1 MSVVSRCAIKQEFRN
16 TLLYIAPVTSPVEGV
31 TFVTGATSQVSWRL
45 TPHSSTTDCSTAGEN
60 IPTSGYHGN
69 TLRESFPLVTM
80 VTLPLLLCP
89 EATMTFS
96 DDSTEAGST
105 RRGSRNVVL
114 VPQDVEES
122 GGEVMRE
129 EQRTSKTFTISVDKV
144 LSV

>member
-1 MSVVSRCAIKQEFRN
+1 M
-16 TLLYIAPVTSPVEGV
+16 TSPVEGV

-45 TPHSSTTDCSTAGEN
+45 MPHSSTTDSSTAGED

-69 TLRESFPLVTM
+69 TLQGPLSLVTM
-80 VTLPLLLCP
+80 VTPPLLLCP

-96 DDSTEAGST
+96 DGSTEAGST

-122 GGEVMRE
+122 GGEWSG
-129 EQRTSKTFTISVDKV
+129 EQRTSKTFTISVDNV

>member
-1 MSVVSRCAIKQEFRN
+1 MEFVPGKAEEGKDLAIEDKP
-16 TLLYIAPVTSPVEGV
+16 TIVTSPVEGV

-45 TPHSSTTDCSTAGEN
+45 VPHSSTTDNSTA
-60 IPTSGYHGN
+60 
-69 TLRESFPLVTM
+69 
-80 VTLPLLLCP
+80 

-96 DDSTEAGST
+96 DYGST

-122 GGEVMRE
+122 GGEVTRE
-129 EQRTSKTFTISVDKV
+129 EQRTSKTFTISVDNV